1 MILVSEII
9 AKLRTRLGDKDHTK
23 YKWSDQELI
32 DNINSSL
39 IQLSI
44 YLLTSTG
51 IQNIKT
57 KQGVNRYKLQENIV
71 KVISINIDEEPTV
84 IKSFEWMQ
92 NNKNTID
99 DDNFY
104 VCMDE
109 QSFYIYPKHLIQD
122 DMSVEVAYNYI
133 QKINDIGENIDMSEM
148 VADAIVFYS
157 MSLCMEVNTKSEN
170 MNKKMQYL
178 NLFKDQIQMLKA
190 TFYKNKHSKRLSSKY
205 KRI

>member
-122 DMSVEVAYNYI
+122 DMNVEVAYNYI
-133 QKINDIGENIDMSEM
+133 QKINDISENIDMSEM